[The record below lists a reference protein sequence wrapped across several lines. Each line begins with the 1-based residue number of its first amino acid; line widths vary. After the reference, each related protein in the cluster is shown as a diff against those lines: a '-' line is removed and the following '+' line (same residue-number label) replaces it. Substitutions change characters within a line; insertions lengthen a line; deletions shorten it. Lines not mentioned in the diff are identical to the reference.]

1 MSQYAPYAV
10 VLDCVGGKA
19 LIPHLDHLLLDS
31 AKHPELGI
39 YITIVGDKTSRD
51 SMGGAATNL
60 WYPSQA
66 VRTAMG
72 KLNDYL
78 PRWTRSWTG
87 RRYACIKLDPSKDKL
102 ETFEL
107 FGKAGGKVLVDSVWG
122 FGEAPKA
129 YKRLESARAKGKVV
143 VEVAKA

>member
-10 VLDCVGGKA
+10 VLDCVGGTD

-31 AKHPELGI
+31 PTRPELGI

-51 SMGGAATNL
+51 AMGGAATNL
-60 WYPSQA
+60 WTPRQV
-66 VRTAMG
+66 VRTALG

-87 RRYACIKLDPSKDKL
+87 RRYACIMLDATKEKL
-102 ETFEL
+102 ETYDAFH
-107 FGKAGGKVLVDSVWG
+107 KAGGKVLVDSVWG
-122 FGEAPKA
+122 FDEAPKA
-129 YKRLESARAKGKVV
+129 YERLESARAKGKVV
-143 VEVAKA
+143 VEVSKE